1 MVRIELPQAGVEL
14 LPLLEQI
21 ELSLIEQALKRCEG
35 NKTQAAALLSL
46 NRTTLVEKM
55 RRYGMELNK
64 AHPKK
69 TA

>member
-14 LPLLEQI
+14 LGLLESI
-21 ELSLIEQALKRCEG
+21 ELSLIEQALRRCEG
-35 NKTQAAALLSL
+35 NKTQASALLGL

-55 RRYGMELNK
+55 RRHGMELNK
-64 AHPKK
+64 PHPKK